1 MEFNVEE
8 LRACFLTRIIGRRIE
23 YYEELESTNTE
34 ALRLALENAPEGTVV
49 IADAQSEGRGRLDRI
64 WESPPSLNLYLSVV
78 LRPDIPAAA
87 SSLVPLMIGVAVAD
101 IISKYGP
108 GQVRLKWPN
117 DVLID
122 GKKICGI
129 LTEMR
134 TKADRVHFIIVG
146 IGVNINMRKLD
157 FPRGIRETATSLRI
171 LTECELDRIDVAIR
185 LFESLERWYRIFLSG
200 GEAAIREKWLQYADI
215 IGKRIEVVFKSETQ
229 RGTVVG
235 LDEHGA
241 LLLEGETGVQ
251 QVLAGDVYI
260 ERL

>member
-87 SSLVPLMIGVAVAD
+87 SSLIPLMVGVAVAD

-200 GEAAIREKWLQYADI
+200 GEAAIREKWLQYAEL
-215 IGKRIEVVFKSETQ
+215 IGKRIEVVFKSDTQ
-229 RGTVVG
+229 RGTVAG
-235 LDEHGA
+235 LDENGA

>member
-8 LRACFLTRIIGRRIE
+8 LRAYFLTRIIGRRIE

-87 SSLVPLMIGVAVAD
+87 SSLIPLMVGVAVAD
-101 IISKYGP
+101 IISKYDP

-157 FPRGIRETATSLRI
+157 FPREIRETATSLRI
-171 LTECELDRIDVAIR
+171 GTECEIDRLDVAIR
-185 LFESLERWYRIFLSG
+185 LFENLERWYRIFLNG
-200 GEAAIREKWLQYADI
+200 GEAAIREKWLQYAEL
-215 IGKRIEVVFKSETQ
+215 IGKRIEVVFKSDMQ

-235 LDEHGA
+235 LDENGA